1 MIELIMVMVII
12 GVMASMFI
20 INYPASLRKARD
32 VQRQNDLKTYQSA
45 LEVYAMKHNGLYP
58 TSGYIPIPT
67 LCPALGLTDDVCPN
81 DPSSGTYYYQT
92 STNGTKYTVWSS
104 MENTDENYVVCS
116 SGLTGLAIVTPADGI
131 CPTFSS
137 VPTSAPLPT
146 LPPGAPTNTPTPGVA
161 PTNTPTPGVAPTNTP
176 SPSAAPTNTPTPTR
190 TPTPTQT
197 PAPSTNWVVNSSSG
211 VSCNSKCSTS
221 YPGSVCVSVG
231 YDSGAVNGLLYTKSG
246 SSCVTAAADPSLAMN
261 AVSGTACPSTGER
274 YANQWTRC
282 KCVIY

>member
-1 MIELIMVMVII
+1 MIEVIMVMVII
-12 GVMASMFI
+12 GFLASMVVV
-20 INYPASLRKARD
+20 NYPASLRKARD

-45 LEVYAMKHNGLYP
+45 LEVFAMNHNGLYP

-67 LCPALGLTDDVCPN
+67 LCPVLGLTEGVCPI
-81 DPSSGTYYYQT
+81 DPNSGSYYYETNT
-92 STNGTKYTVWSS
+92 SGTKYTVWSS
-104 MENTDENYVVCS
+104 MENTEENYVVCS
-116 SGLTGLAIVTPADGI
+116 SGLTGLAVVTPAAGI

-146 LPPGAPTNTPTPGVA
+146 LPPGAPTNTPLPTNTPALTNTPA
-161 PTNTPTPGVAPTNTP
+161 PTNTPGAPL
-176 SPSAAPTNTPTPTR
+176 PTNTPTPTR

-197 PAPSTNWVVNSSSG
+197 PAPSTNYVVNSSSS
-211 VSCNSKCSTS
+211 VSCISKCTTS
-221 YPGSVCVSVG
+221 FPGSVCVSVG

-246 SSCVTAAADPSLAMN
+246 NSCVTAAADPSTAMN